1 MSELYSRK
9 YETKITLGVAPTKR
23 SFLSMEEAKRQ
34 KDRFMAVNRSIKP
47 GIVEIVDIDDIC
59 ENGIMY
65 RTTDTDKV
73 IAKFRAAGIDAL
85 FIPHCDFGEEQ
96 VSASVAAALM
106 VPTLIWGPRD
116 ERPNTDEAR
125 GRDTQCGMFACTKVL
140 MRYGVRFSY
149 IFNCATESSEF
160 SDGYTN
166 FIRTV
171 AVLKA
176 LRGLR
181 IAKFGARPGP
191 FLSVTANEGDLMTKF
206 GITTVPVK
214 IHEVVDEATAI
225 ERENGEFFRSYLA
238 DLKNRM
244 DCSAMPEDLVKR
256 SAALK
261 LAVKKKMLENNCTV
275 GAMECWTA
283 KDQFGVMICSVLGE
297 MADDG
302 YPISCETDVNG
313 AVTMAIL
320 RACSLNEGP
329 VFLADLTIRD
339 PNNDNSELLWHCG
352 CFPYSLKDPSCGAKL
367 VNGVEQFRLRKGK
380 LTVCRFD
387 DLNGVYQL
395 FAGEGKAT
403 TGTETNGTY
412 VYLETEN
419 WKRWEEKFIF
429 GPYIHHVGCA
439 YGSYFPAL
447 REAARYLDIKFDQV
461 DDEGPFSL

>member
-1 MSELYSRK
+1 MSELYGHR
-9 YETKITLGVAPTKR
+9 YEAKITLGVAPTKR

-34 KDRFMAVNRSIKP
+34 KDRFMAVIRSIRP
-47 GIVEIVDIDDIC
+47 DIVKIVDIDDIC

-73 IAKFRAAGIDAL
+73 IGKLRRAGIDAL

-96 VSASVAAALM
+96 VSAAVAAALK

-140 MRYGVRFSY
+140 LRYGIKFSY
-149 IFNCATESSEF
+149 IFNCATESREF
-160 SDGYTN
+160 SEGYTN
-166 FIRTV
+166 FIRTA

-176 LRGLR
+176 LKGLR
-181 IAKFGARPGP
+181 IAKLGERPVP

-206 GITTVPVK
+206 GITTVPVRLND
-214 IHEVVDEATAI
+214 VVEDAVAI
-225 ERENGEFFRSYLA
+225 ERENSSFFSSYVA
-238 DLKNRM
+238 DLKSRM
-244 DCSAMPEDLVKR
+244 DCSATPEDMLRR

-261 LAVKKKMLENNCTV
+261 LAVKKRMLENGCTV
-275 GAMECWTA
+275 GAMECWPA
-283 KDQFGVMICSVLGE
+283 RDLFGVMICSVLGE

-320 RACSLNEGP
+320 RACSLDEGS

-339 PNNDNSELLWHCG
+339 PENDNAELLWHCG
-352 CFPYSLKDPSCGAKL
+352 CFPYSLKDPSSGAKL
-367 VNGVEQFRLRKGK
+367 VNGVESFRLRKGN

-387 DLNGVYQL
+387 DLNGDHYL
-395 FAGEGKAT
+395 FAGEGKAIS
-403 TGTETNGTY
+403 GPETNGTY

-429 GPYIHHVGCA
+429 GPYIHHVGCV

-447 REAARYLDIKFDQV
+447 REAARYLDVKFDRV
-461 DDEGPFSL
+461 NDGGPFSL